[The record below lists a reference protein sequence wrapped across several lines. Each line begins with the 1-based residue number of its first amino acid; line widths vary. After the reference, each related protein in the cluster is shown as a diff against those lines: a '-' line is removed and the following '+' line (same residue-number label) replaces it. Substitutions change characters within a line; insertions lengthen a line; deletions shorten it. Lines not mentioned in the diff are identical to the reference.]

1 MYPVSNSAISY
12 VCNRIA
18 ASGNNASGSGNS
30 GEKCNV
36 IQ

>member
-1 MYPVSNSAISY
+1 MHSVVNAAISY
-12 VCNRIA
+12 VCDRIA

>member
-1 MYPVSNSAISY
+1 MHAVRNTVNSY

-18 ASGNNASGSGNS
+18 TSGNNASGSGDS